1 MDCNEMPPALL
12 SYAANEEEL
21 RTLQHTADIL
31 FCNHAHSGFATFDE
45 ALCCSNDYFDTN
57 RLNTNFAALKRNA
70 VRNTF
75 SANTPANAATLL
87 PDGLTLKQFARKPYL
102 FTTASGNAP
111 SHNLLTPA
119 RCMAQKLLALNL
131 SLPDDSD
138 DITWQARK
146 GLMHKWRRYVCKIYQ
161 SIYVRNTDEERICR
175 LRLELLLTY
184 LECFRAKWHTEK
196 LPEAA
201 ALDKVAWIVAWNTF
215 VPAEVPANIFGD
227 LFAACT
233 EDCTTQTKVMKWESR
248 EPLKGSVMDF
258 SEWLQTQKHI
268 IRI

>member
-12 SYAANEEEL
+12 PYAANEEEL

-31 FCNHAHSGFATFDE
+31 FCNLAHCRFASFEE
-45 ALCCSNDYFDTN
+45 ALRCGNDYLHTN
-57 RLNTNFAALKRNA
+57 RLSTNFAALKRNA

-75 SANTPANAATLL
+75 STNAPANAATLL

-102 FTTASGNAP
+102 FTTSGGNAT
-111 SHNLLTPA
+111 SHDFQTPA
-119 RCMAQKLLALNL
+119 RCIAQKLLALNL
-131 SLPDDSD
+131 SLPNDSD

-161 SIYVRNTDEERICR
+161 SIYVRDTNVEYICR

-201 ALDKVAWIVAWNTF
+201 AMDKVAWIVAWNTF
-215 VPAEVPANIFGD
+215 VPAEEPANAFGD
-227 LFAACT
+227 LFASCT
-233 EDCTTQTKVMKWESR
+233 EDGATQTKVMKWESR

-258 SEWLQTQKHI
+258 SEWLHAQKHI
-268 IRI
+268 VRI